1 MSDFLALAKDAL
13 VTRLTNE
20 TFEKSVS
27 LRIKDIGN
35 ILISGS
41 DAQISDAQADCAI
54 FSSQDTLT
62 QILEGT
68 LNPMKAVMFG
78 KLKVK
83 GDAATAMKFGNLFG

>member
-41 DAQISDAQADCAI
+41 DAQISDVQADCAI